1 MQINI
6 YKDRMQKAH
15 LFGAPVLYSDRPI
28 PREDVPQGWYCYD
41 LRGTAEDPRRPYSLV
56 DQVEKNHAGSVL
68 SYLPLKSGRS
78 QSRLVKDMFQ
88 LEPASVTL
96 SKFCSDEKIRCPEI
110 PLRHMLRPA
119 SPEEAGLF
127 YAQTPES
134 DENWE
139 PWALSASTSGAVG
152 KASTIPGG
160 PGVPRS

>member
-88 LEPASVTL
+88 LEPASNISAAPRHL
-96 SKFCSDEKIRCPEI
+96 SAISCA
-110 PLRHMLRPA
+110 PLPPRRRGFSMPRRRRA
-119 SPEEAGLF
+119 MR
-127 YAQTPES
+127 
-134 DENWE
+134 NWE
-139 PWALSASTSGAVG
+139 PLAMSASTSGAVG